1 MSSAHPQSPVVT
13 RGQNPFQLSQSGA
26 EQSTLSGPLAAGA
39 SGASGAASTPSPVSG
54 AAAAWAWLLAFAV
67 LGFLLWLVNKTKIG
81 HVILYYLLVLATI
94 STAVMNYR
102 WISSA
107 LAPLSNLAGS
117 GAGGQPDNPPPETK
131 G

>member
-1 MSSAHPQSPVVT
+1 MSGAHPQSPVVT

-26 EQSTLSGPLAAGA
+26 EQSTLSGPMDA
-39 SGASGAASTPSPVSG
+39 GASGAASTPAPASG
-54 AAAAWAWLLAFAV
+54 AAAAWAWVLAFAV
-67 LGFLLWLVNKTKIG
+67 LGFFVWLVNKTRIG
-81 HVILYYLLVLATI
+81 HVILYYLLVLAVV

>member
-1 MSSAHPQSPVVT
+1 MSSANPQAPVVT
-13 RGQNPFQLSQSGA
+13 RGQNPYQLSQSGA
-26 EQSTLSGPLAAGA
+26 EQSTLSGPMAAGA
-39 SGASGAASTPSPVSG
+39 SGAANTPAPVSG
-54 AAAAWAWLLAFAV
+54 AAAAWAWILAFAV
-67 LGFLLWLVNKTKIG
+67 LGFFLWLVNKTKIG
-81 HVILYYLLVLATI
+81 HVILYYLLVLAVV
-94 STAVMNYR
+94 STAILNYR